1 MREQNNEIFFFIFLI
16 FSFKFN
22 FNFVNFFLC
31 SPFFIWKFLKYFS
44 VNFLLR
50 VLKHLLFFSTEFL
63 VPFFMYIAWRTKEDK
78 KKVHC
83 ISVWLVF
90 CGGWDLFGWSI
101 LTRVCFT
108 EWFWVK
114 DFELNKI
121 WKSVAYLRMSF
132 KIVKNTLKSYDFRT
146 FFLEIVE
153 M

>member
-50 VLKHLLFFSTEFL
+50 ILKHLLFFSTEFL

-78 KKVHC
+78 KKFIAFLSGWFFVGAEIYLGEAYWHAFVLQNDFGSK
-83 ISVWLVF
+83 ISNWIKFGKVWP
-90 CGGWDLFGWSI
+90 
-101 LTRVCFT
+101 T
-108 EWFWVK
+108 
-114 DFELNKI
+114 FECP
-121 WKSVAYLRMSF
+121 LR
-132 KIVKNTLKSYDFRT
+132 L
-146 FFLEIVE
+146 
-153 M
+153 